1 MKRYLLTGFAL
12 VLFAILAPFAHA
24 QTTPPSAVQTVTI
37 TWAAPTKNTDGTAFT
52 GPITYNVYRW
62 ATGGA
67 VTKISSLQTGLTFT
81 DSSPPPSPCYLVSAV
96 QSATA
101 ESLPGSTCVGPT
113 PGSPGSVTVTISL
126 KFG

>member
-1 MKRYLLTGFAL
+1 MKRYWLAGLAL
-12 VLFAILAPFAHA
+12 VLFAILPPCVHA

-37 TWAAPTKNTDGTAFT
+37 TWTAPTKNTDGTALT

-67 VTKISSLQTGLTFT
+67 VTKISTLQTGLSFT

-96 QSATA
+96 QSSVA
-101 ESLPGSTCVGPT
+101 ESLPGSACVGPT
-113 PGSPGSVTVTISL
+113 PGSPGGVTVTINI
-126 KFG
+126 KFN